1 MHLSWSCTSF
11 QGVTISENEWET
23 NAVTST
29 AVFGSSLV
37 ASSTLASPPCSI
49 VIDKVLTNSWLC
61 HLVWKT
67 ADIQEGYA
75 PASEP
80 TKFRFLIKHLQHQ

>member
-1 MHLSWSCTSF
+1 MSHDSRLSLWQTT
-11 QGVTISENEWET
+11 VMPMRR
-23 NAVTST
+23 
-29 AVFGSSLV
+29 SLV
-37 ASSTLASPPCSI
+37 ASSTLASPSCSI

-61 HLVWKT
+61 HLVCKT
-67 ADIQEGYA
+67 ADIQEGSA